1 MSPSRYGEVD
11 SDSPP
16 VDLHSGTTLSRFL
29 CVINMLKIHK
39 GESAA
44 PSGGS
49 VVHDVG
55 ASQRSVTTK
64 DFFQIFLARVVGEV
78 EDAQAGAF
86 GWSLSISLVTFA
98 IGHGG
103 TRSATPRR
111 RATITVSST
120 VSSAISTTAI
130 AGTRA
135 GMTASAIAG
144 SGSGAPTTSIA
155 TTAPVAAP
163 TAALLVPTAAS
174 TAALG
179 RRTAALAA
187 RRALTAALAPRRAFA
202 TRRRSLPRRPL
213 SRRVGVVV
221 GTSGTRFATR
231 HLCKS

>member
-1 MSPSRYGEVD
+1 MRPSRYGVVD
-11 SDSPP
+11 SNSPP
-16 VDLHSGTTLSRFL
+16 VDLHSGTTLSRL
-29 CVINMLKIHK
+29 LRVIQMLKIHK

-55 ASQRSVTTK
+55 AGQRSVTTK

-86 GWSLSISLVTFA
+86 GWRLSISLVPFA
-98 IGHGG
+98 IGHGR
-103 TRSATPRR
+103 TRSAAPRR

-130 AGTRA
+130 AGPRP
-135 GMTASAIAG
+135 GITASAIAG
-144 SGSGAPTTSIA
+144 SGPRAPTSSIA
-155 TTAPVAAP
+155 TAAPVAAP
-163 TAALLVPTAAS
+163 TAALLVIPTAAA
-174 TAALG
+174 TAAFG

-187 RRALTAALAPRRAFA
+187 RPALTAALTARRAFA

-213 SRRVGVVV
+213 SRRVGIVV

-231 HLCKS
+231 HLC